1 MGVHIK
7 TTLNFWI
14 QYHWE
19 SLITYCLKFNAW
31 CYLVA
36 LIYFS
41 EFRGWSKNV
50 YFWCSCEIVCEGHW
64 PLLFFFSF
72 FLFVCFDLVELQCIK
87 ANSAFLV
94 SWFLC
99 PSGLVTCIIL
109 YFILVS
115 CCVSGSTILFFNQ
128 WKWPRPPVSVGIGL
142 SLFRCFT
149 ESTLDGTVLHQYGER
164 GCQLQRWFTE
174 TSIDSHI
181 LVLFV
186 QISGWEVLA

>member
-1 MGVHIK
+1 MNTI
-7 TTLNFWI
+7 
-14 QYHWE
+14 
-19 SLITYCLKFNAW
+19 SLGRPNNVLFKILYIYN
-31 CYLVA
+31 LVA

-41 EFRGWSKNV
+41 KFQ
-50 YFWCSCEIVCEGHW
+50 VCVLIWEGHIY
-64 PLLFFFSF
+64 LVKDIDHYYCFF
-72 FLFVCFDLVELQCIK
+72 FLFSLDLVELQCIK